1 MTPNIRSGQDR
12 IYLAGPMSG
21 IADFNYPAFKQAAE
35 QLRAKGFHVE
45 NPAENPPPE
54 NNDWC
59 QYMRMSIRQMLTC
72 DMVALLP
79 GWSQSRGAAIEQ
91 EVAAQLG
98 IPVHMF
104 DDLLQREAV

>member
-1 MTPNIRSGQDR
+1 MTHSVRSGQDR

-21 IADFNYPAFKQAAE
+21 IADFNYPAFNRAAE
-35 QLRAKGFHVE
+35 QLRAKGFVVE
-45 NPAENPPPE
+45 NPAENPAPAD
-54 NNDWC
+54 NDWR

-91 EVAAQLG
+91 EVATQLG
-98 IPVHMF
+98 MPVLML
-104 DDLLQREAV
+104 DDLLKREDT